1 MDTSKENLIV
11 RLTTDFA
18 VKIIEFQ
25 VRIKKAGVAPM
36 ASQLFR
42 AGTSI
47 GANVREAQ
55 NAESKNDFVHKMKV
69 AAKEADEVEYWIE
82 LCKETPMLPDP
93 GSLAGDIIVIHKVLT
108 KIIATSKLNSSKFRS
123 STN

>member
-11 RLTTDFA
+11 RLTTEFA

-25 VRIKKAGVAPM
+25 VKIKKAGVGPM

-42 AGTSI
+42 SGTSV

-69 AAKEADEVEYWIE
+69 AAKEADEAEYWIE

-93 GSLAGDIIVIHKVLT
+93 GSLTGDIIVIHKVLT
-108 KIIATSKLNSSKFRS
+108 KIIATSKLNTAKFKS
-123 STN
+123 ASN